1 VIPLRDDVPSRS
13 APVVTVLLIAANAA
27 LWLFELTLS
36 ERGLLRFLKQA
47 AVVPALYTGD
57 DEALGLVEIFAT
69 TLQPDLGQRVLTSM
83 FLHGGWLHF
92 LGNMLYLWIFGDNVE
107 DRLGRLR
114 FLAFYLLCG
123 WIAAYAH
130 VWAEPVSGVPAI
142 GASGAIAGVLGAY
155 MLLYPRAR
163 VVAILPLGIV
173 FPTVQVPALL
183 LLGWWF
189 VQQFLLGSFALA
201 QGPQQGGGT
210 AWWAHIGG
218 FIAGALLVGVMQDR
232 KRRPPAP
239 RTPWWED
246 EEDFYGSRR
255 RAARGRW

>member
-1 VIPLRDDVPSRS
+1 MIPLRDDVPSRS
-13 APVVTVLLIAANAA
+13 VPFVNYLLIAGNAVFWA
-27 LWLFELTLS
+27 FELLLG
-36 ERGLLRFLKQA
+36 ERGLPRFLKQA

-57 DEALGLVEIFAT
+57 DQALGLIEIVLT
-69 TLQPDLGQRVLTSM
+69 TFQADLGLRVLLSM

-107 DRLGRLR
+107 DRMGHLR
-114 FLAFYLLCG
+114 FLVFYLLCG

-130 VWAEPVSGVPAI
+130 VWAEPGSRVPAI

-155 MLLYPRAR
+155 MLLYPTAR
-163 VVAILPLGIV
+163 VVTVIPLGIF
-173 FPTVQVPALL
+173 FPTVQLPALL

-189 VQQFLLGSFALA
+189 VQQFLLGSLSLA

-218 FIAGALLVGVMQDR
+218 FAAGALLVGLFQNPR
-232 KRRPPAP
+232 RRPVA
-239 RTPWWED
+239 RHVAWWDDED
-246 EEDFYGSRR
+246 DFYGRRR
-255 RAARGRW
+255 RASRSRW